1 MGRYE
6 ESMELFDQ
14 TMRLAT
20 ELGRPVR
27 IIRNYSTQP
36 LRELFDL
43 EEARR
48 RSEESVV
55 GSEESAGFTM
65 PRANAR
71 ADLIQTALLAGDLA
85 TAETT
90 WLIQWE
96 DSSNAKAWD
105 RWLVG
110 CRLAATRAEMA
121 LVMDRLDEALEW
133 ARKAI
138 ELCIPVRR
146 LKYEIVG
153 RIVLGQALLASGK
166 ATDAVAG
173 LRLVLEQADR
183 LGSPPLRWRA
193 RAALGKSL
201 YATGD
206 DNGAA
211 QAFAEASVII
221 QDVAAAL
228 TPERSA
234 RFLAVDPIREVL
246 DATTKARP

>member
-1 MGRYE
+1 MALFDE
-6 ESMELFDQ
+6 TMEL
-14 TMRLAT
+14 AV
-20 ELGRPVR
+20 ELGRPLR

-36 LRELFDL
+36 LREIFDL

-48 RSEESVV
+48 RSEECLV

-65 PRANAR
+65 PRANAM
-71 ADLIQTALLAGDLA
+71 ADLMQTAVLARDFA
-85 TAETT
+85 TADAT
-90 WLIQWE
+90 WHTQWE
-96 DSSNAKAWD
+96 DTIKTTAWD

-110 CRLAATRAEMA
+110 SRLAATRAEMA
-121 LVMDRLDEALEW
+121 LAMDRLDEALEW

-138 ELCIPVRR
+138 DLSVPVRR

-166 ATDAVAG
+166 AADAVAG
-173 LRLVLEQADR
+173 LRPTVDKADT
-183 LGSPPLRWRA
+183 LDSPPLRWRA

-211 QAFAEASVII
+211 RAFAEASTII
-221 QDVAAAL
+221 NDVAAAL
-228 TPERSA
+228 TPQRSA
-234 RFLAVDPIREVL
+234 RFLAVESIREVL
-246 DATTKARP
+246 GASTKARS